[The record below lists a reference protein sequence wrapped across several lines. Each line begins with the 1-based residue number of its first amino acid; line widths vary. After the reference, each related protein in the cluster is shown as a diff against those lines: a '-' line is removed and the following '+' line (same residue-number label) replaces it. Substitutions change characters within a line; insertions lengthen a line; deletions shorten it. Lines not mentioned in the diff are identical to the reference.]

1 MVQLVRNPPAMQET
15 LVRFLSREVPQEE
28 RQATHS
34 SIHRL
39 PSWLS
44 WSRIRLQRGR
54 PGLDPWVGKIPRRRE
69 QLPTAIFWPG
79 ELHGLCNPW
88 GHKELGM
95 TEPLSLQLKKSPHS
109 NEDPAEAK
117 RNSFL

>member
-1 MVQLVRNPPAMQET
+1 MVQLVRNPPAMQQT

-34 SIHRL
+34 SIHKL

-44 WSRIRLQRGR
+44 WSRILLQRGR

-69 QLPTAIFWPG
+69 QLPTPVFWPEEFR
-79 ELHGLCNPW
+79 ELYSPW
-88 GHKELGM
+88 GSKELDI
-95 TEPLSLQLKKSPHS
+95 TE
-109 NEDPAEAK
+109 
-117 RNSFL
+117 